1 MNTSNMSKQQKR
13 IVLLAVL
20 GLLFFYIVYR
30 SNRPP
35 EIAAVVSS
43 ADEKFRPIAVENPAL
58 KLELLERLKKLQYQ
72 GSHRNIF
79 SSVAPPAVSAVP
91 PPPSTP
97 ALPVAPAAPSGPAPL
112 VVPAT
117 FYGFVTDA
125 QSGMRKAF
133 FLEGENVYV
142 IAVGE
147 TLLGRFRLMQ
157 IGNSSVELEEIGTG
171 RRATLT
177 MEEPNPA

>member
-1 MNTSNMSKQQKR
+1 MSNKQKR
-13 IVLLAVL
+13 ITLLAGLGVLLL
-20 GLLFFYIVYR
+20 YIIYV
-30 SNRPP
+30 SNRPS
-35 EIAAVVSS
+35 EIAQVVSS

-79 SSVAPPAVSAVP
+79 SSVAPPPESAVP
-91 PPPSTP
+91 PPVIAPP
-97 ALPVAPAAPSGPAPL
+97 PVATSPGPSGPAPL
-112 VVPAT
+112 VVPAS

-125 QSGMRKAF
+125 QTGMRRAF
-133 FLEGENVYV
+133 FMEGENVYI

-147 TLLGRFRLMQ
+147 MLLGRYRLIQ
-157 IGNSSVELEEIGTG
+157 IGNSSVELEETSTG

>member
-1 MNTSNMSKQQKR
+1 MSNKQKR
-13 IVLLAVL
+13 VALLTGLGVLLL
-20 GLLFFYIVYR
+20 YIVYL
-30 SNRPP
+30 SNRPSQ
-35 EIAAVVSS
+35 IATVVSS

-79 SSVAPPAVSAVP
+79 SSVAPLPASGVP
-91 PPPSTP
+91 PPVGGPP
-97 ALPVAPAAPSGPAPL
+97 PIIAPTGLSGPAPL
-112 VVPAT
+112 VIPAT

-125 QSGMRKAF
+125 QTGMRRAF
-133 FLEGENVYV
+133 FMEGENVYI

-147 TLLGRFRLMQ
+147 MLLGHYRLVQ
-157 IGNSSVELEEIGTG
+157 IGNSSVELEETSTG

>member
-1 MNTSNMSKQQKR
+1 MSSKQKR
-13 IVLLAVL
+13 IILLAGL
-20 GLLFFYIVYR
+20 GVVFLYVIYI
-30 SNRPP
+30 SNRPS
-35 EIAAVVSS
+35 EIAQVVSS

-79 SSVAPPAVSAVP
+79 SSVAPPPESAGP
-91 PPPSTP
+91 PP
-97 ALPVAPAAPSGPAPL
+97 VIAPPPITAPGGPSGPAPL

-125 QSGMRKAF
+125 QTGMRRAF
-133 FLEGENVYV
+133 FMEGENVYI

-147 TLLGRFRLMQ
+147 MLLGRYRLIQ
-157 IGNSSVELEEIGTG
+157 IGNSSVELEETSSG

>member
-1 MNTSNMSKQQKR
+1 MSSRQKR
-13 IVLLAVL
+13 IALLA
-20 GLLFFYIVYR
+20 GLFALLLYILYV
-30 SNRPP
+30 SNRSP
-35 EIAAVVSS
+35 EIAPVVSS
-43 ADEKFRPIAVENPAL
+43 ANENFRPIAVENPAL
-58 KLELLERLKKLQYQ
+58 KLELLSRLKKLQYE

-79 SSVAPPAVSAVP
+79 SNAAPPPVSAAPAPSSAVVP
-91 PPPSTP
+91 PPIN
-97 ALPVAPAAPSGPAPL
+97 PVPTGPAPL

-125 QSGMRKAF
+125 KTGMRRAF
-133 FLEGENVYV
+133 FMEGENVY
-142 IAVGE
+142 IIGVGE

-157 IGNSSVELEEIGTG
+157 IGNSSVEMEEIGTG

>member
-1 MNTSNMSKQQKR
+1 MSSKQKR
-13 IVLLAVL
+13 IILLAGL
-20 GLLFFYIVYR
+20 GVVFLYVIYI
-30 SNRPP
+30 SNRPS
-35 EIAAVVSS
+35 EIAQVVSS

-79 SSVAPPAVSAVP
+79 SSVAPPPASAVP
-91 PPPSTP
+91 PPEIAPPPITAPSG
-97 ALPVAPAAPSGPAPL
+97 PSGPAPL

-125 QSGMRKAF
+125 QTGMRRAF
-133 FLEGENVYV
+133 FMEGENVYI

-147 TLLGRFRLMQ
+147 MLLGHYRLVQ
-157 IGNSSVELEEIGTG
+157 IGNSSVELEETSTG

>member
-1 MNTSNMSKQQKR
+1 MSNKQKR
-13 IVLLAVL
+13 VALLTGLGVLLL
-20 GLLFFYIVYR
+20 YIVYL
-30 SNRPP
+30 SNRPSQ
-35 EIAAVVSS
+35 IATVVSS

-79 SSVAPPAVSAVP
+79 SSVAPPPASGVP
-91 PPPSTP
+91 PPVGGPP
-97 ALPVAPAAPSGPAPL
+97 PIIAPTGLSGPAPL
-112 VVPAT
+112 VIPAT

-125 QSGMRKAF
+125 QTGMRRAF
-133 FLEGENVYV
+133 FMEGENVYI

-147 TLLGRFRLMQ
+147 MLLGHYRLVQ
-157 IGNSSVELEEIGTG
+157 IGNSSVELEETSTG

>member
-1 MNTSNMSKQQKR
+1 MSKKQKR
-13 IVLLAVL
+13 ITLLAGLGVLLL
-20 GLLFFYIVYR
+20 YIIYV
-30 SNRPP
+30 SNRPS
-35 EIAAVVSS
+35 EIAQVVSS

-58 KLELLERLKKLQYQ
+58 KLELLERLKKLQYK

-79 SSVAPPAVSAVP
+79 SSVAPPSASGAPLAVTAP
-91 PPPSTP
+91 PPIT
-97 ALPVAPAAPSGPAPL
+97 APGGPSGPAPL

-125 QSGMRKAF
+125 QTGMRRAF
-133 FLEGENVYV
+133 FIEGENVYI

-147 TLLGRFRLMQ
+147 MLLGHYRLVQ
-157 IGNSSVELEEIGTG
+157 IGNSSVELEETSTG

>member
-1 MNTSNMSKQQKR
+1 MSSKQKR
-13 IVLLAVL
+13 IILLAGL
-20 GLLFFYIVYR
+20 GVVFLYVIYI
-30 SNRPP
+30 SNRPS
-35 EIAAVVSS
+35 EIAQVVSS

-79 SSVAPPAVSAVP
+79 SSVAPPPESAVP
-91 PPPSTP
+91 PP
-97 ALPVAPAAPSGPAPL
+97 VIAPPPITAPGGPSGPAPL

-125 QSGMRKAF
+125 RTGMRRAF
-133 FLEGENVYV
+133 FMEGENVY
-142 IAVGE
+142 IISVGE
-147 TLLGRFRLMQ
+147 MLLGRYRLIQ
-157 IGNSSVELEEIGTG
+157 IGNSSVELEETSSG

>member
-1 MNTSNMSKQQKR
+1 MSKKQKR
-13 IVLLAVL
+13 ITLLAGL
-20 GLLFFYIVYR
+20 GLVFLYIIYI
-30 SNRPP
+30 SNRPS
-35 EIAAVVSS
+35 EIAQVVSS

-58 KLELLERLKKLQYQ
+58 KLGLLERLKKLQYQ

-79 SSVAPPAVSAVP
+79 SSVAPPPASGVP
-91 PPPSTP
+91 PP
-97 ALPVAPAAPSGPAPL
+97 VIAPPPITAPGGPSGPAPL
-112 VVPAT
+112 VIPAT

-125 QSGMRKAF
+125 QTGMRRAF
-133 FLEGENVYV
+133 FMEGENVYI

-147 TLLGRFRLMQ
+147 MLLGHYRLVQ
-157 IGNSSVELEEIGTG
+157 IGNSSVELEETSTG

>member
-1 MNTSNMSKQQKR
+1 MSNKQKR
-13 IVLLAVL
+13 ITLLAGL
-20 GLLFFYIVYR
+20 GLVFLYIIYI
-30 SNRPP
+30 SNRPS
-35 EIAAVVSS
+35 EIAQVVSS

-79 SSVAPPAVSAVP
+79 SSVAPPPASAVP
-91 PPPSTP
+91 PPGIAPPPITAPSG
-97 ALPVAPAAPSGPAPL
+97 PSGPAPL

-125 QSGMRKAF
+125 QTGMRRAF
-133 FLEGENVYV
+133 FMEGENVYI

-147 TLLGRFRLMQ
+147 MLLGHYRLVQ
-157 IGNSSVELEEIGTG
+157 IGNSSVELEETSTG

>member
-1 MNTSNMSKQQKR
+1 MA
-13 IVLLAVL
+13 LLAGL
-20 GLLFFYIVYR
+20 GVVFLYIIYQ

-35 EIAAVVSS
+35 QIAPVVSS

-58 KLELLERLKKLQYQ
+58 KLELLERLKKLKYE

-79 SSVAPPAVSAVP
+79 SSVAPPP
-91 PPPSTP
+91 PPASTAP
-97 ALPVAPAAPSGPAPL
+97 PTAIAPAPVIPTAPSGPAPL
-112 VVPAT
+112 VIPAT

-125 QSGMRKAF
+125 QTGIRRAF
-133 FLEGENVYV
+133 FIEGENVYIV
-142 IAVGE
+142 AVGE
-147 TLLGRFRLMQ
+147 VLLGRYRLVQ
-157 IGNSSVELEEIGTG
+157 IGNSSVEMEELSTG

>member
-1 MNTSNMSKQQKR
+1 MSSRQKQ
-13 IVLLAVL
+13 IMLLA
-20 GLLFFYIVYR
+20 GLVAVFLYTIYR
-30 SNRPP
+30 SNRSP
-35 EIAAVVSS
+35 EIAPVVSS

-58 KLELLERLKKLQYQ
+58 KLDLLERLKKLQYE

-79 SSVAPPAVSAVP
+79 STVAAPPVSAVP
-91 PPPSTP
+91 PVAAVPPQVGP
-97 ALPVAPAAPSGPAPL
+97 LVPSGPAPL

-117 FYGFVTDA
+117 FYGFVTDS
-125 QSGMRKAF
+125 QTGKRRAF
-133 FLEGENVYV
+133 FMEGENVYIV
-142 IAVGE
+142 AIGE
-147 TLLGRFRLMQ
+147 VLLGRFRLVQ

>member
-1 MNTSNMSKQQKR
+1 MSSKQKR
-13 IVLLAVL
+13 IILLAGL
-20 GLLFFYIVYR
+20 GVVFLYVIYI
-30 SNRPP
+30 SNRPS
-35 EIAAVVSS
+35 EIAQVVSS

-79 SSVAPPAVSAVP
+79 SSVAPPPESAVP
-91 PPPSTP
+91 PP
-97 ALPVAPAAPSGPAPL
+97 VIAPPPITAPGGPSGPAPL

-125 QSGMRKAF
+125 QTGMRRAF
-133 FLEGENVYV
+133 FMEGENVYI

-147 TLLGRFRLMQ
+147 MLLGRYRLIQ
-157 IGNSSVELEEIGTG
+157 IGNSSVELEETSSG